1 MMEQDH
7 IIKSRMG
14 ISPNEIAAFCK
25 RRQITE
31 LALFGSVLRDEFG
44 PDSDID
50 VLVKFDPDTKLS
62 FLALVQMEE
71 ELSEMLSRPV
81 DLVEKIA
88 VEKSPNWIRR
98 EDILGSA
105 KTIYAA

>member
-1 MMEQDH
+1 MEKDH
-7 IIKSRMG
+7 VIKARMG

-31 LALFGSVLRDEFG
+31 LALFGSVLRDDFG

-50 VLVKFDPDTKLS
+50 VLVKFSPDAKLS

-98 EDILGSA
+98 KDILDSA

>member
-1 MMEQDH
+1 MEKDH
-7 IIKSRMG
+7 VIKARMG
-14 ISPNEIAAFCK
+14 ISPSEIAAFCE

-31 LALFGSVLRDEFG
+31 LALFGSVLRDDFG

-50 VLVKFDPDTKLS
+50 VLVKFSPDAKLS

-71 ELSEMLSRPV
+71 ELSRMLGHPV
-81 DLVEKIA
+81 DLVEKVA

-98 EDILGSA
+98 ENILGST

>member
-1 MMEQDH
+1 MEKDQVVTAC
-7 IIKSRMG
+7 MG
-14 ISPNEIAAFCK
+14 ISPSEIAAFCK

-31 LALFGSVLRDEFG
+31 LALFGSVLRDDFG

-50 VLVKFDPDTKLS
+50 VLVKFSSDAKLT
-62 FLALVQMEE
+62 FLALNQMEE
-71 ELSEMLSRPV
+71 ELGRMLGRKV
-81 DLVEKIA
+81 DLLTRKSVEQ
-88 VEKSPNWIRR
+88 SPNWIRR